1 MPARF
6 GSRCSKGAKTMTPA
20 KKTYKDIGEIQKD
33 YTSGCYAVPRPEMPE
48 FVPLGY
54 IFDEDKS
61 VRENREM
68 VSTHNEAAKK
78 ARSDY
83 RLQLDQQEIRMRNDV
98 KEYVAGAYGMSMASA
113 DIIERYTW
121 EEYHSA
127 VYDYLTAIEDV
138 AEMVSSVVKNE
149 TAK

>member
-1 MPARF
+1 MSIRL
-6 GSRCSKGAKTMTPA
+6 GKRCLKGMKTMTPT

-33 YTSGCYAVPRPEMPE
+33 YASGCYAVPHPEMPE

-68 VSTHNEAAKK
+68 VNTHNEEAKK
-78 ARSDY
+78 ARNDY

-138 AEMVSSVVKNE
+138 AEMVSDVVKNE
-149 TAK
+149 TTK